1 MWDMRRVFVFTICL
15 GALLLGSLACGGS
28 VRSSQTDD
36 GVSDGAQPPSAPQPT
51 VTVFPTPPPPE
62 IVPQAPPEDGDL
74 AVIVRYANAMQPLL
88 AEAGKI
94 LKRDGEILKASEE
107 GNDAVLCD
115 GRLAADNVSMTE
127 IITNVR
133 AIQPVQD
140 ASVIHDLVL
149 QSGDAWIEALDNVGE
164 FCKTG
169 NQLYKIPAVLKFWE
183 AAATLQDA
191 GNRFWILIL
200 ATGAED
206 WVQR

>member
-1 MWDMRRVFVFTICL
+1 MRRVFVFTICL
-15 GALLLGSLACGGS
+15 SALLLGSLACGGS

-51 VTVFPTPPPPE
+51 VTVFPTPPPPA
-62 IVPQAPPEDGDL
+62 IVPPAPPEDGDL
-74 AVIVRYANAMQPLL
+74 AAIVRYANAMQPLL

-133 AIQPVQD
+133 AIQPAQD